1 MKRVLIIEDESSIAE
16 LQRDYLESHGF
27 EADIEQ
33 RGDTG
38 LARAL
43 QHPYDLVILDLML
56 PFADGFE
63 ICRRLRKEKDVPILM
78 ISAKKEDIDKIR
90 GLGLGADDYMTKPF
104 SPQELVSRIG
114 AIFRR
119 MQGYPGIHAE
129 VSYEVGPL
137 QVDLAK
143 REVHLNGE
151 QVELTPKEFELLVF
165 LCRHRGK
172 VLSRQQLL
180 QGVWDYH
187 FLGDTRIVD
196 VHISHLRDKIEQSAR
211 SPEYIMTV
219 RNVGYKLTGP
229 SPKDQTAAMA

>member
-104 SPQELVSRIG
+104 SPGEMVARVQAHLSRYDRLTG
-114 AIFRR
+114 KATPAEGERLR
-119 MQGYPGIHAE
+119 IHGLLIDKSAR
-129 VSYEVGPL
+129 
-137 QVDLAK
+137 QVF
-143 REVHLNGE
+143 VNGDE
-151 QVELTPKEFELLVF
+151 AALTNKEYELLLLLASHPGRVF
-165 LCRHRGK
+165 GK
-172 VLSRQQLL
+172 EELFER
-180 QGVWDYH
+180 VWGLDSI
-187 FLGDTRIVD
+187 GDIATLT
-196 VHISHLRDKIEQSAR
+196 VHVRRLREKIEEVPSE
-211 SPEYIMTV
+211 PKFIETV
-219 RNVGYKLTGP
+219 WGIGYRLR
-229 SPKDQTAAMA
+229 A